1 MEEEGQIPK
10 SACLRPLISEKQRPG
25 LWGNIPP
32 APLAW
37 KQKVELG
44 SHPLVTFYG
53 PLRTGILGCLGS
65 GSATGPEIDSVLS
78 WSTGNVEDYT
88 T

>member
-1 MEEEGQIPK
+1 MTDNWRRKGK
-10 SACLRPLISEKQRPG
+10 FLGRPVSEKQRPG
-25 LWGNIPP
+25 LWGHIPP

-37 KQKVELG
+37 KQKVSL
-44 SHPLVTFYG
+44 SSRPLVTFYG
-53 PLRTGILGCLGS
+53 PLRTGILRCLGS
-65 GSATGPEIDSVLS
+65 GSAIGLAIDSVLS